1 MKNYIND
8 FKEMRSYLLLWF
20 TQLISGLGSAMT
32 SYALVI
38 WSYTQSG
45 SALRTALLM
54 VCSYAPY
61 VVCSIFAG
69 ALSDRWDKKKTI
81 LACDSLA
88 ALSTLVVL
96 ILLKTDSLQIW
107 HLYLINTISGLIN
120 TVQQP
125 ASEVATTA
133 LLPRRFYQKVGGLR
147 YLSSSLNSI
156 LTPII
161 TTAVIGLWGI
171 DTVIA
176 IDLGSFLIAFTVLLF
191 FIPIPKIGAE
201 KAKES
206 VLKSAAE
213 GIHWLWQHAGIFH
226 LMLFLAAINLVA
238 SMYNA
243 AFPAM
248 MLSKASETTMGTVN
262 SVIGI
267 TMLAG
272 SILASI
278 LKTPKSRVK
287 AIWCCLMLSMCTEN
301 FFLAFG
307 NSVWLWCFGAALGWL
322 AIPWMNANLDAI
334 NRLNIPVDMQGR
346 VFAARNS
353 FQFFT
358 IPLGYFLGGFLVDQL
373 FEPIMAVQREESI
386 LVNLFGL
393 GKGSGAAF
401 LFAVLWLVG
410 IGVCIIFRADKHIWK
425 LESDVNF
432 NQNQNGKHIE
442 KIFLKNQ

>member
-8 FKEMRSYLLLWF
+8 LKEMRSYLLLWF
-20 TQLISGLGSAMT
+20 TQMISGLGSAMT
-32 SYALVI
+32 AYALVI
-38 WSYTQSG
+38 WSYTQEG

-61 VVCSIFAG
+61 VICSIFAG
-69 ALSDRWDKKKTI
+69 TLSDRWDKKKTM
-81 LACDSLA
+81 LCCDVLA

-96 ILLKTDSLQIW
+96 LLLKNDVLRIW
-107 HLYLINTISGLIN
+107 HLYIVNAVSGLMN

-133 LLPRRFYQKVGGLR
+133 LLPRKFYQKVGGLR
-147 YLSSSLNSI
+147 YLSNSLNSI
-156 LTPII
+156 LTPVI
-161 TTAVIGLWGI
+161 TTAIMGLWGI

-176 IDLGSFLIAFTVLLF
+176 IDLISFLIAFLVLLF
-191 FIPIPKIGAE
+191 FITIPKIASE
-201 KAKES
+201 QKQES
-206 VLKSAAE
+206 ILRSAVE
-213 GIHWLWQHAGIFH
+213 GIRWLKCNPGIFH

-248 MLSKASETTMGTVN
+248 MLSKASETVMGTVN

-267 TMLAG
+267 TMLVG
-272 SILASI
+272 SILASVMR
-278 LKTPKSRVK
+278 TPKNRVK

-307 NSVWLWCFGAALGWL
+307 NSVWVWCFGAALGWI

-334 NRLNIPVDMQGR
+334 NRLNIPVEIQGR

-358 IPLGYFLGGFLVDQL
+358 IPLGYFLGGLLVDQV
-373 FEPIMAVQREESI
+373 FEPIMATQGAGSF
-386 LVNLFGL
+386 LTNLFGT
-393 GKGSGAAF
+393 GKGGGAAF
-401 LFAVLWLVG
+401 LFAVLWLSG
-410 IGVCIIFRADKHIWK
+410 IAVCLIFRADKHIWK
-425 LESDVNF
+425 LENTET
-432 NQNQNGKHIE
+432 Q
-442 KIFLKNQ
+442 

>member
-1 MKNYIND
+1 MKKYIKD
-8 FKEMRSYLLLWF
+8 LREMRSYLLLWF
-20 TQLISGLGSAMT
+20 TQMISGLGSAMT

-38 WSYTQSG
+38 WSYTQEG

-61 VVCSIFAG
+61 VICSIFAG
-69 ALSDRWDKKKTI
+69 AISDRWDKKKTM
-81 LACDSLA
+81 LGCDALA
-88 ALSTLVVL
+88 ALCTLAVL
-96 ILLKTDSLQIW
+96 VLLKTEQLRIW
-107 HLYLINTISGLIN
+107 HLYVVNAISGLMN

-133 LLPRRFYQKVGGLR
+133 LLPQKFYQKVGGLR

-156 LTPII
+156 LTPIVA
-161 TTAVIGLWGI
+161 TAALGLWGM
-171 DTVIA
+171 DVVIA
-176 IDLGSFLIAFTVLLF
+176 IDLVSFLIAFVVLLLF
-191 FIPIPKIGAE
+191 VPIPKIASEGRAE
-201 KAKES
+201 S
-206 VLKSAAE
+206 LIQSAAE
-213 GIHWLWQHAGIFH
+213 GIRWLRKNPGIFH

-248 MLSKASETTMGTVN
+248 MLSKASEQAMGMVN
-262 SVIGI
+262 AVIGA
-267 TMLAG
+267 TTLAG
-272 SILASI
+272 SILASF

-287 AIWCCLMLSMCTEN
+287 AIWRCLMLSMCTEN

-307 NSVWLWCFGAALGWL
+307 NSLYLWCFGAALGWI

-334 NRLNIPVDMQGR
+334 NRLNIPVEIQGR

-358 IPLGYFLGGFLVDQL
+358 IPLGYFLGGVLVDQV
-373 FEPIMAVQREESI
+373 FEPIMALQGADSI
-386 LVNLFGL
+386 LVHLFGS

-401 LFAVLWLVG
+401 LFAVLWLMG
-410 IGVCIIFRADKHIWK
+410 IGVCLLFRDDQHIWK
-425 LESDVNF
+425 LE
-432 NQNQNGKHIE
+432 K
-442 KIFLKNQ
+442 

>member
-1 MKNYIND
+1 MKNSFID
-8 FKEMRSYLLLWF
+8 LREIRSYLLLWF
-20 TQLISGLGSAMT
+20 TQMISGLGSAMT

-38 WSYTQSG
+38 WSYTQEG
-45 SALRTALLM
+45 SALQTALLM

-61 VVCSIFAG
+61 VICSIFAG
-69 ALSDRWDKKKTI
+69 ALSDRWNKKKTM
-81 LACDSLA
+81 LGCDALA
-88 ALSTLVVL
+88 ALSTLAVL
-96 ILLKTDSLQIW
+96 LLLKSDALRIW
-107 HLYLINTISGLIN
+107 HLYIINIILGLMN

-133 LLPRRFYQKVGGLR
+133 LLPREFYQKVGGMR

-156 LTPII
+156 LTPVI
-161 TTAVIGLWGI
+161 TTAILGLWGI

-176 IDLGSFLIAFTVLLF
+176 IDLISFAIAFVVLLL
-191 FIPIPKIGAE
+191 FIPIPKI
-201 KAKES
+201 ES
-206 VLKSAAE
+206 EQKQESILQSVAVGIRWLKRNP
-213 GIHWLWQHAGIFH
+213 GIFH

-248 MLSKASETTMGTVN
+248 MLSKASERVMGTVN

-267 TMLAG
+267 TMLVG
-272 SILASI
+272 SILSSFM
-278 LKTPKSRVK
+278 KTPKSRVK

-307 NSVWLWCFGAALGWL
+307 NSIRIWCFGAALGWIS
-322 AIPWMNANLDAI
+322 IPWMNANLDAI
-334 NRLNIPVDMQGR
+334 NRQNIPVEIQGR

-358 IPLGYFLGGFLVDQL
+358 IPLGYFLGGLLVDQV
-373 FEPIMAVQREESI
+373 FEPIMATQTAESL
-386 LVNLFGL
+386 LVSFFGS

-401 LFAVLWLVG
+401 LFAILWLMG
-410 IGVCIIFRADKHIWK
+410 IAVCMLFHGDKHIRN
-425 LESDVNF
+425 LE
-432 NQNQNGKHIE
+432 E
-442 KIFLKNQ
+442 